1 MGDTDKGSPVAAPPA
16 VTLKQLSV
24 VCGARSVVMAW
35 AVAIIVVIGI
45 GVPTAGW
52 LISRRRGMQR
62 QVSASGLG
70 PPSDAV
76 DKWLIETYRLPALQ
90 RWQVRNAVVY
100 GREVADPVLRCAA
113 HDLAGCT
120 LPGELTPGRGLRI
133 GGVAMVA
140 EGAAGMILG
149 IAMVAAIGG
158 LGVDAAAL
166 IPVLFGVRWMAK
178 GAATLRIVQQGAT
191 RARQLNA

>member
-1 MGDTDKGSPVAAPPA
+1 
-16 VTLKQLSV
+16 
-24 VCGARSVVMAW
+24 MAW

-45 GVPTAGW
+45 GGPTAAW
-52 LISRRRGMQR
+52 LIARRGMR
-62 QVSASGLG
+62 RKVSASGLG
-70 PPSDAV
+70 PPADAV
-76 DKWLIETYRLPALQ
+76 DEWLIEKYRLPALQ

-100 GREVADPVLRCAA
+100 GREVADPVLRHAA
-113 HDLAGCT
+113 HDLAECT
-120 LPGELTPGRGLRI
+120 LRGELKLGRAIRS

-149 IAMVAAIGG
+149 IAMVAAVGG

-178 GAATLRIVQQGAT
+178 GAAALRTVRKGPT

>member
-1 MGDTDKGSPVAAPPA
+1 
-16 VTLKQLSV
+16 
-24 VCGARSVVMAW
+24 MAW

-45 GVPTAGW
+45 GVPTAAW
-52 LISRRRGMQR
+52 LIARRRGMQR

-70 PPSDAV
+70 PPADAV

-113 HDLAGCT
+113 HHLAECT
-120 LPGELTPGRGLRI
+120 LRGELTPGRGIRI

-149 IAMVAAIGG
+149 IAMVAAVGG
-158 LGVDAAAL
+158 LGVDVAAL
-166 IPVLFGVRWMAK
+166 IPILFGVRWMAK
-178 GAATLRIVQQGAT
+178 GAATLRIVGQGAT

>member
-1 MGDTDKGSPVAAPPA
+1 
-16 VTLKQLSV
+16 
-24 VCGARSVVMAW
+24 MAW

-45 GVPTAGW
+45 GVSAAAW
-52 LISRRRGMQR
+52 LIARRGMRR

-70 PPSDAV
+70 PSADAV
-76 DKWLIETYRLPALQ
+76 DKWLIERYRLPALQ

-113 HDLAGCT
+113 HDLAECT
-120 LPGELTPGRGLRI
+120 LRGELTPGRGIRI

-149 IAMVAAIGG
+149 IAMVAAVGG
-158 LGVDAAAL
+158 LGVDVAAL

-178 GAATLRIVQQGAT
+178 GAATLRIVGQGAT